1 MRRGF
6 AARLAQHGSDLWY
19 GHVALGRVFW
29 EYAIVIGTLLNLIT
43 TALTL
48 VAFARGWPAAVG
60 MAFHVLPI
68 PYNVLMVVSVWRAA
82 ARYAG
87 SAIWATLARALVI
100 VWAIVAILA

>member
-1 MRRGF
+1 MSRGF
-6 AARLAQHGSDLWY
+6 ATRLAQHAVDLWY
-19 GHVALGRVFW
+19 GHVSLGRVFW

-68 PYNVLMVVSVWRAA
+68 PYNLLMVVSVWRAA
-82 ARYAG
+82 ARYSG
-87 SAIWATLARALVI
+87 RAIWPILARALVI
-100 VWAIVAILA
+100 VWALVATAA